1 MITNRERVM
10 RMAIMV
16 IESYMAGKQD
26 KEAAEE
32 CLEFLHKEVE
42 TYEEAR
48 RMREENEL
56 QV

>member
-1 MITNRERVM
+1 MITNRERIM

-26 KEAAEE
+26 KETAEE

-42 TYEEAR
+42 TYEQAR
-48 RMREENEL
+48 RMREGYEL
-56 QV
+56 QG